1 MCLPDCQLGGSWG
14 VGYTHTRRV
23 TPCRKRCLEHR
34 ISQKGEYRCSCSE
47 QFRGIVVL
55 YLGMSL
61 PSSVSTGSGNPKA
74 FPGLRTRTPRVGAWA
89 VPLLLSPHERC
100 GGLAP
105 IVAAAGARVMGTQLG
120 SPGDALPK
128 E

>member
-61 PSSVSTGSGNPKA
+61 SSAVSTGSGNPKA
-74 FPGLRTRTPRVGAWA
+74 FPRAAYKDATR
-89 VPLLLSPHERC
+89 
-100 GGLAP
+100 GGL
-105 IVAAAGARVMGTQLG
+105 GC
-120 SPGDALPK
+120 SPLAEPS
-128 E
+128 